1 MLLYQN
7 LSSSTFLL
15 ETFTLDMNPQQIAF
29 SNVTQAEVV
38 IELCY
43 SHSKLL
49 LLSPRRNWRRYFKL
63 KAIIT
68 NWRKMLLDQV
78 FGTVNS

>member
-1 MLLYQN
+1 MLFYQN
-7 LSSSTFLL
+7 QSNSTFLL
-15 ETFTLDMNPQQIAF
+15 ETFTLDMKPQQINF

-49 LLSPRRNWRRYFKL
+49 LLSPRRNWHRYFKL

-78 FGTVNS
+78 YGTVNS